1 MDTEP
6 SMNQGRV
13 PRRVLVVTGEAS
25 GDLHG
30 ANLIR
35 AARDVDPGLSFF
47 GIGGSRMRAAGCE
60 IIFPAEDLA
69 VMGLVEVLGRL
80 PTIRRAFRRLKGALQ
95 GEQRPDLVILIDYPG
110 FNLRFAR
117 EAKRAGI
124 PVLYYIGPKVWAWK
138 RGRVRTIAARVDKLA
153 LIFPFEP
160 VLYQGLGL
168 DVEYVGNPLLDEYRR
183 DQERPEFLAGHGLD
197 PGLPVVGLFPGSRA
211 SEFRYMFD
219 TLLQSARLLD
229 DRGVARQFLMPVAPG
244 VDRYIL
250 ADRIAAAGLSIA
262 LVEANIYDVAA
273 ACDAI
278 LCVSGTVTLQ
288 AALAGTPL
296 AILYKG
302 ATLTYEVGRR
312 LIRIDHFGLPN
323 IVAGREVAREF
334 LQDAASPEALAAEIE
349 RLLQDQAYRQNA
361 LTGLAAVRER
371 LGARGCSRRV
381 AEIAVEMVTTSKTKG
396 TS

>member
-1 MDTEP
+1 
-6 SMNQGRV
+6 MNQSRV
-13 PRRVLVVTGEAS
+13 PRRVLIVTGEAS

-47 GIGGSRMRAAGCE
+47 GIGGRRMRAEGCE

-69 VMGLVEVLGRL
+69 VMGLVEVVGRL
-80 PTIRRAFRRLKGALQ
+80 PTIRRAFGLLKAILQ
-95 GEQRPDLVILIDYPG
+95 GPQRPDLVILIDYPG

-117 EAKRAGI
+117 DVKRAKI

-138 RGRVRTIAARVDKLA
+138 RGRVKTIAARVDKLA

-160 VLYQGLGL
+160 PLYQGLGL
-168 DVEYVGNPLLDEYRR
+168 DVEYVGNPLLDEFRR
-183 DQERPEFLAGHGLD
+183 DQARPEFLSGHGLD
-197 PGLPVVGLFPGSRA
+197 PGLSVVGLFPGSRA
-211 SEFRYMFD
+211 SELRYMFE
-219 TLLQSARLLD
+219 TLLQSARLLCE
-229 DRGVARQFLMPVAPG
+229 RGVACQFLMPVAPG
-244 VDRYIL
+244 VDRDHL
-250 ADRIAAAGLSIA
+250 AGRIAAAGLFVT
-262 LVEANIYDVAA
+262 LVEGNIYDVAA

-302 ATLTYEVGRR
+302 APLTYEIGRR

-349 RLLQDQAYRQNA
+349 RLLQDEPYRQAA
-361 LTGLAAVRER
+361 LAGLAAVRER
-371 LGARGCSRRV
+371 LGAPGCSRRV
-381 AEIAVEMVTTSKTKG
+381 AEIAVAIANRKTRG
-396 TS
+396 NS